1 MNILWWLIVGLVA
14 GWLTG
19 KVMGGGH
26 GFLMD
31 IIIGLIGALA
41 GGFIMSL
48 LGFSSQGGMIY
59 TILVAL
65 LGAVVLTWIYRKV
78 AGTRRT
84 A

>member
-19 KVMGGGH
+19 RIMGGGH

-31 IIIGLIGALA
+31 IIIGLIGAMA
-41 GGFIMSL
+41 GGFIMNL
-48 LGFSSQGGMIY
+48 LGFNSQGGMIY

>member
-19 KVMGGGH
+19 RIMGGGH

-31 IIIGLIGALA
+31 IIIGLIGAMA
-41 GGFIMSL
+41 GGFIMNL

>member
-19 KVMGGGH
+19 RIMGGGH

-31 IIIGLIGALA
+31 IIIGLIGAMA
-41 GGFIMSL
+41 GGFIMNL
-48 LGFSSQGGMIY
+48 LGFSSQSGMIY